1 MKRTII
7 CILLGCILLSGCD
20 GMLDGHYVFVEPHRE
35 ENSHTETQNV
45 SVRNFDGL
53 LEVLRDMVEN
63 GTESGLISVA
73 QYSKDRIEP
82 DMDRAMEY
90 ILTKDPIGTY
100 AVKNITYDLGTS
112 AGQPAVSLNI
122 EYLRG
127 RSEIRKIQRPGN
139 WIQAEAA
146 IATALDGIES
156 GIVLY
161 VEDFRE
167 VDFKQWVSN
176 YAMSHPDKV
185 MELPDVTVNFY
196 PETGRQ
202 RVIELKFT
210 YQNSRDSL
218 RVMQRTV
225 ARLFSAA
232 AIYADGEG
240 SREDQFYK
248 LYSFLMG
255 LSPNFRQETSITP
268 AYSLLQHG
276 VGDSRAFATV
286 FAAMCEQAELECI
299 TVIGTRNGAPW
310 YWNIICVEGGYY
322 HLDLLE
328 CHRSGDFSGKTD
340 EEMTSEDMNGYVWDP
355 EVYPACGIAPEEET
369 VE

>member
-1 MKRTII
+1 MKRTIV
-7 CILLGCILLSGCD
+7 CILLSCILLSGCD
-20 GMLDGHYVFVEPHRE
+20 GILDGHYVFVEPHRE
-35 ENSHTETQNV
+35 ENSQTETQNV
-45 SVRNFDGL
+45 SVSNYDGL
-53 LEVLRDMVEN
+53 LTVLRDMVKD

-73 QYSKDRIEP
+73 QYSHDRIAS
-82 DMDRAMEY
+82 DMDRAVEY

-100 AVKNITYDLGTS
+100 AVTDIAYDLGTS
-112 AGQPAVSLNI
+112 AGQPAVSLSI
-122 EYLRG
+122 QYLHG
-127 RSEIRKIQRPGN
+127 RSEIRKIQRPKDWG
-139 WIQAEAA
+139 QVETAVAM
-146 IATALDGIES
+146 ALDSIES

-167 VDFKQWVSN
+167 VDFNQWVSN
-176 YAMSHPDKV
+176 YTMANPDKV
-185 MELPDVTVNFY
+185 MELPGVTANFY

-218 RVMQRTV
+218 RVMQSTV

-240 SREDQFYK
+240 SQEDQFVK

-255 LSPNFRQETSITP
+255 LSPNLRQETSITP
-268 AYSLLQHG
+268 AYSLMQHG
-276 VGDSRAFATV
+276 VGDSKAIATV
-286 FAAMCEQAELECI
+286 YAAMCTQAELECI

-310 YWNIICVEGGYY
+310 YWNIICIDGVYY

-328 CHRSGDFSGKTD
+328 CHRNDSFIAKTD
-340 EEMTSEDMNGYVWDP
+340 KEMTVEETNGYVWNP
-355 EVYPACGIAPEEET
+355 EMYPACGVMPQIEE
-369 VE
+369 